1 MVGFSPAHLC
11 AVAVGDPHGGT
22 DVAEE
27 VRDHVLAAA
36 VANDEAAV
44 FAVMKDPGP
53 PVLFADPDAGLVRLQ
68 HGACE
73 QAGADQVV
81 LPGERRPAV
90 GEHVDQRAFADRKPE
105 QIRHQPRQP
114 LERDGVH
121 EAQIDHE
128 SPQVRP
134 ERRAR
139 RHVGRRVR
147 PQSLAAARAQPA
159 MQRHPRDVRLD
170 LRNLDVV
177 VGVERRLRDARHV
190 GPAMAT
196 LIDQNIAP
204 ARRIRMQRTMRP
216 RMRNAGAFTPA
227 HSRIGRRLL
236 PLRRRRARIVRRL
249 RRQTELRFKLR
260 HPRRKRQNQ
269 FDQGFLV
276 QRLKGLA
283 IHPIR
288 ESDPTALVKAAD
300 PNCLEPVTSEIRLE
314 IGLSNYP

>member
-1 MVGFSPAHLC
+1 MASASRARRRPILQARCSQQVLQAGRERDVACVDGVLGVAEEMGEADLMVGFSPAHLC

-22 DVAEE
+22 DVGEE

-44 FAVMKDPGP
+44 FAVMEDPGP

-68 HGACE
+68 HGACK

-114 LERDGVH
+114 RERDGVH

-139 RHVGRRVR
+139 RHV
-147 PQSLAAARAQPA
+147 
-159 MQRHPRDVRLD
+159 
-170 LRNLDVV
+170 
-177 VGVERRLRDARHV
+177 
-190 GPAMAT
+190 
-196 LIDQNIAP
+196 
-204 ARRIRMQRTMRP
+204 
-216 RMRNAGAFTPA
+216 AGASARKASPQHG
-227 HSRIGRRLL
+227 HS
-236 PLRRRRARIVRRL
+236 
-249 RRQTELRFKLR
+249 
-260 HPRRKRQNQ
+260 PRCSVTR
-269 FDQGFLV
+269 
-276 QRLKGLA
+276 
-283 IHPIR
+283 
-288 ESDPTALVKAAD
+288 
-300 PNCLEPVTSEIRLE
+300 VTS
-314 IGLSNYP
+314 GLISGISTWSQAWNGVCATPDTSVPQCQH